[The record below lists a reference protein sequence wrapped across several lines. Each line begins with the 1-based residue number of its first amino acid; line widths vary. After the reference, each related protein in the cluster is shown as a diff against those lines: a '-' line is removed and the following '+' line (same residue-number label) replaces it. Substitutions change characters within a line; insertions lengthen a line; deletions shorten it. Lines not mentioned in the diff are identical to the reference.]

1 MKKSYI
7 RVSTE
12 KQNEI
17 RQLKKALVDIGVE
30 SKNIYIEKV
39 SGKSKKNREQL
50 QLMLENIKPGDEIY
64 IHEISRLARSI
75 IDLKTIVDAIV
86 QKGATIHFIKEQ
98 ISFSATIEND
108 PIKDLMFNMLAV
120 FSEFERAILMARIKE
135 GIAIAKEQNKY
146 KGRKTE
152 LCIGG
157 KDKVRYKAIVKSIK
171 EGMAI
176 QEIRQTYKVGMGQIY
191 RIKSELKAES
201 NC

>member
-75 IDLKTIVDAIV
+75 IDLKTIVDEIV

-157 KDKVRYKAIVKSIK
+157 KDEVRYKAIVKSIK

-191 RIKSELKAES
+191 RIKSELKAE
-201 NC
+201 

>member
-75 IDLKTIVDAIV
+75 IDLKTIVDEIV
-86 QKGATIHFIKEQ
+86 
-98 ISFSATIEND
+98 
-108 PIKDLMFNMLAV
+108 
-120 FSEFERAILMARIKE
+120 
-135 GIAIAKEQNKY
+135 
-146 KGRKTE
+146 
-152 LCIGG
+152 
-157 KDKVRYKAIVKSIK
+157 
-171 EGMAI
+171 
-176 QEIRQTYKVGMGQIY
+176 
-191 RIKSELKAES
+191 
-201 NC
+201 

>member
-75 IDLKTIVDAIV
+75 IDLKTIVDEIV
-86 QKGATIHFIKEQ
+86 QKGATIHFIKE
-98 ISFSATIEND
+98 
-108 PIKDLMFNMLAV
+108 
-120 FSEFERAILMARIKE
+120 
-135 GIAIAKEQNKY
+135 
-146 KGRKTE
+146 
-152 LCIGG
+152 
-157 KDKVRYKAIVKSIK
+157 
-171 EGMAI
+171 
-176 QEIRQTYKVGMGQIY
+176 
-191 RIKSELKAES
+191 
-201 NC
+201 